1 MPDQMPTSVAWYERI
16 SYAAIALSVASFPL
30 NWTMIEKYDRMY
42 PVVYP
47 VGMVLV
53 IAIQILWVWFVA
65 RKRKNWARWLTVV
78 WSGIAVVYPLFHF
91 QNELRMGVVVAIAF
105 YAINLIFFA
114 AAGLLLLPEAAAW
127 FRLPNAT
134 STS

>member
-1 MPDQMPTSVAWYERI
+1 
-16 SYAAIALSVASFPL
+16 
-30 NWTMIEKYDRMY
+30 MIEKYDRMY

-127 FRLPNAT
+127 VRLPNAT